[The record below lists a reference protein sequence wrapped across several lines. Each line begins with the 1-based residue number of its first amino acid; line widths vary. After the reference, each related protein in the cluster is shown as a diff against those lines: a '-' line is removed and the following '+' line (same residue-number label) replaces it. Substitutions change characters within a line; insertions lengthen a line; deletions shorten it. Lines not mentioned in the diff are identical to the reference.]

1 MSMNMTSIKHG
12 VYGGL
17 AGGVVFGALMAM
29 MGMLPMVGNMV
40 GVPSAWIGF
49 FVHLLI
55 SVTIGGTYAV
65 LLTAGDLRGGVGS
78 GLAYGFAWWILG
90 PLTLMPFFMGMGLG
104 VNWNV
109 AAMGQALPS
118 LMGHLIFGA
127 ILGVTYR
134 WLEDHHCASDVGHA
148 EATAA

>member
-1 MSMNMTSIKHG
+1 MRVTSIKHG

-17 AGGVVFGALMAM
+17 VGGVVFGAMMAM
-29 MGMLPMVGNMV
+29 MGMLPMIGNMV
-40 GVPSAWIGF
+40 GSPSAWSGF
-49 FVHLLI
+49 FVHLMI
-55 SVTIGGTYAV
+55 SATIGGSFAV
-65 LLTAGDLRGGVGS
+65 LLNAAGLRGGVAS

-109 AAMGQALPS
+109 AAMGQAMPS

-127 ILGVTYR
+127 ILGVSYR
-134 WLEDHHCASDVGHA
+134 WLQNRSGAAHVSNGHA
-148 EATAA
+148 KAA